1 MDLIIRRAR
10 LSDGWVVDIGIEDG
24 VIARLEPHVDAT
36 AKETLDV
43 GECLTLPAFVNGQLH
58 ACKVFWRRKLAALA
72 PEVQT
77 LPRFEAA
84 KHVKA
89 SYTPEDVFERVS
101 EVMRLAIVNGT
112 CAIRLFADVD
122 EVSGLN
128 ALEGLLKVRDAF
140 GPLMTV
146 QVVAFPQDGVF
157 GGTTERLMREALE
170 LGADV
175 VGGIPWIEGDEDA
188 QKAHTDICFT
198 LAKAF
203 DKDLHLVCDD
213 TTDPESRTVEY
224 LARRTLEEGYQGR
237 VAATQCTALA
247 FYDDA
252 YAADVIGLVKKA
264 GITVFSNSHV
274 SLVTTERDHEPY
286 PRGITRV
293 RALLAAGVPVAC
305 AQDDIDNWYYPFG
318 RGDMLEVAQFMTHVG
333 GFGWEPERVLPMVT
347 EVAARALHLEDYG
360 LEVGSKANLVV
371 LSATS
376 WRDALQFQAVRK
388 VVILRG
394 RIVAETTHQQ
404 TLRVVPQKTK

>member
-10 LSDGWVVDIGIEDG
+10 LLDGQIVDIGIEDG
-24 VIARLEPHVDAT
+24 VVARLEPHLDT
-36 AKETLDV
+36 RAKETYDA
-43 GECLTLPAFVNGQLH
+43 EMCLTLPAFVNGQLH
-58 ACKVFWRRKLAALA
+58 ACKVFWRRKLAAL
-72 PEVQT
+72 PPKVQT

-101 EVMRLAIVNGT
+101 EAMRLAIVNGT
-112 CAIRLFADVD
+112 CGIRLFADVD
-122 EVSGLN
+122 EVSGLK
-128 ALEGLLKVRDAF
+128 ALKGLLKVRDAF
-140 GPLMTV
+140 SPLMTV

-157 GGTTERLMREALE
+157 GGTTERLMRQALE

-175 VGGIPWIEGDEDA
+175 VGGIPWIEEDEDA
-188 QKAHTDICFT
+188 QKAHTDMCFA

-213 TTDPESRTVEY
+213 TTDPESQTVEY
-224 LARRTLEEGYQGR
+224 LARQTLEEGYQGR
-237 VAATQCTALA
+237 VAATQCTALT

-293 RALLAAGVPVAC
+293 RELLAAGVPVAC

-333 GFGWEPERVLPMVT
+333 GFGWEPERVLPMVS
-347 EVAARALHLEDYG
+347 EVPAQALGLRGYG
-360 LEVGSKANLVV
+360 LSIGDEANIVV
-371 LSATS
+371 LNAAS
-376 WRDALQFQAVRK
+376 WRDALQFQAVRD

-394 RIVAETTHQQ
+394 RVVAETTHQQ
-404 TLRVVPQKTK
+404 TLRMVPQKAE